1 MGDRV
6 WQVECRRCREGKCSE
21 AKVVVGRTV
30 GITAY
35 VTRMAVW
42 SLGVK
47 ATGKV
52 VTTKGEE
59 LREAQVT
66 S

>member
-1 MGDRV
+1 M
-6 WQVECRRCREGKCSE
+6 
-21 AKVVVGRTV
+21 VGRAV
-30 GITAY
+30 GIIANATGMKA
-35 VTRMAVW
+35 W
-42 SLGVK
+42 SSGMK

-52 VTTKGEE
+52 VTTEGEE

>member
-1 MGDRV
+1 MEHLGDRA
-6 WQVECRRCREGKCSE
+6 WHVECRRCREGRCSE
-21 AKVVVGRTV
+21 VGVVVGRAV
-30 GITAY
+30 GITANA
-35 VTRMAVW
+35 TGM
-42 SLGVK
+42 K

>member
-1 MGDRV
+1 M
-6 WQVECRRCREGKCSE
+6 
-21 AKVVVGRTV
+21 

-35 VTRMAVW
+35 VTGMAAW

-52 VTTKGEE
+52 VTTKG
-59 LREAQVT
+59 R